1 MVSNQYLKWLSETES
16 FWWNDSAEYD
26 SMDQAIENGATG
38 VTTNPLLIK
47 RSLYGNPE
55 FWMPYL
61 DSAKGLKGD
70 EKAEEI
76 LRCVTVEIAKKF
88 QPIFEK
94 TNGEQGFV
102 CAQVNPKKQGDT
114 EIMVEMGRRLAAW
127 APNIAVKVPATAA
140 GIRAIEALASEG
152 ITTVGTVSF
161 TVAQAVA
168 IAAAQQRGIERC
180 RAANKTP
187 GKAFSVIMVGR
198 LDDYLRD
205 VAHDMR
211 SDVPE
216 EDIICA
222 GTAAIKKA
230 YRICR
235 ERGYESKLMPAGM
248 RGAYHAVALAGADM
262 SMSLSSGIHTAL
274 AKQTDYLAH
283 IDEAVPDDVIA
294 RLLTIPEFERAYNLE
309 ALPEDAFIRYGA
321 TQRTLSQF
329 VDAGWGPIAEF
340 ALA

>member
-1 MVSNQYLKWLSETES
+1 MVTNQYLKWLSETES

-47 RSLYGNPE
+47 RSLYGNPA

-61 DSAKGLKGD
+61 DSARGLKGD

-76 LRCVTVEIAKKF
+76 LRCVTVQIAKKF

-94 TNGEQGFV
+94 TQGAQGFV

-114 EIMVEMGRRLAAW
+114 EIMIEMGKRLAAW

-140 GIRAIEALASEG
+140 GIRAIEALAAEG

-180 RAANKTP
+180 RAAGKTP

-211 SDVPE
+211 SDVAE
-216 EDIICA
+216 ADIICA

-230 YRICR
+230 YRLCR
-235 ERGYESKLMPAGM
+235 EYGYESKLMPAGM
-248 RGAYHAVALAGADM
+248 RGGYHATALAGADM

-274 AKQTDYLAH
+274 SKETEYQPH
-283 IDEAVPDDVIA
+283 IDEEVPDDVIA
-294 RLLTIPEFERAYNLE
+294 RLRTIPEFVRAYDLE
-309 ALPEDAFIRYGA
+309 ALPEEEFIRYGA
-321 TQRTLSQF
+321 SQRTLSQF
-329 VDAGWGPIAEF
+329 VDAGWGSIVDF